1 MVSNTDKSGAHKDS
15 LSFLFLNVVLDDA
28 FSIEKLDEHSYQ
40 VGVHVS
46 DVAYFIKPHSAL
58 DKEART
64 RGVRV
69 DLIHTHVPLVPEIM
83 TEKLTNL
90 IPNHTR

>member
-1 MVSNTDKSGAHKDS
+1 M
-15 LSFLFLNVVLDDA
+15 LDDA
-28 FSIEKLDEHSYQ
+28 FSIEKLDEYSHR

-69 DLIHTHVPLVPEIM
+69 DLIHTHVPMVPEVM
-83 TEKLTNL
+83 TEKMTNL